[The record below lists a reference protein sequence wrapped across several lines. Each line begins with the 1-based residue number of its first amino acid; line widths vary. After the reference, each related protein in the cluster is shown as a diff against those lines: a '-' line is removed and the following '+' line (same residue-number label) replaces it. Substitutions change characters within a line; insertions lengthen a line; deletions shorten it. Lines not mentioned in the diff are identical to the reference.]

1 MTSGVPTATHDKK
14 AHAAKPSEK
23 DVMTRLAD
31 AGEDALQRFAQLPG
45 GQRALT
51 AFHDLRTR
59 VDELGK
65 KVRGIDALE
74 ARVAKLE
81 KEIAALKK
89 PKAATRSTATR
100 SSAKR
105 SSPSS

>member
-1 MTSGVPTATHDKK
+1 MTSSMAQTTTKTGRK
-14 AHAAKPSEK
+14 AAASSAKLGEK
-23 DVMTRLAD
+23 DFVARLAD
-31 AGEDALQRFAQLPG
+31 AGEEALQRLSELPG

-51 AFHDLRTR
+51 AFNDLRAR

-81 KEIAALKK
+81 KDLAALKR
-89 PKAATRSTATR
+89 PRRAP
-100 SSAKR
+100 AKR
-105 SSPSS
+105 KTG